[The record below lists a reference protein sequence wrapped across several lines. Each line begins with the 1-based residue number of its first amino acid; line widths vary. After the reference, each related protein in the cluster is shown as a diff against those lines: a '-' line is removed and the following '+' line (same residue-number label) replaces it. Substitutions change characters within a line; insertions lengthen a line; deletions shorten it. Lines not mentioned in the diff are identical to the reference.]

1 MMLQIDLLIAIVM
14 MSLLFL
20 RHINV
25 YKDRNKINYTPVVF
39 GIGVIMG
46 LLHFVMMGDSEGWL
60 LALRE
65 SLLTVIVGVV
75 FSAIMSV
82 LSQTQHVANQ
92 YEDNLRMQNIDD
104 EVMALKELFCAVNG
118 QLGQVTQMED
128 STQVQLK
135 NLFKEEIDALNV
147 IQSNQKLFIQK
158 IESILSK
165 QQVAMEKFEEFTL
178 NELPS
183 LDNVVHRH
191 IDLLRISEQDHFN
204 QLKNAAKISSED
216 KKAYQV
222 ELEQVKTILEKLAK
236 SQSMEGVIGHLEH
249 EFSRI
254 IHEFSRHIQHISS
267 KSEGIVTTLLEN
279 EKILKGSRD
288 QSELIMQQMV
298 LSSNN
303 MREMSQSSKELNEA
317 MKPLGNLFSSAQLL
331 HNEFIHAKS
340 KLSELIVTLEGYE
353 KQEHRELREHL
364 ENVANEAIVQMKLFT
379 QILTNPDQHHHHVS
393 NKDVKEVVDLA
404 HRVKLHQSYT
414 SE

>member
-1 MMLQIDLLIAIVM
+1 MLQIDLLIAIAM

-25 YKDRNKINYTPVVF
+25 YKDRNKINYTPIVI
-39 GIGVIMG
+39 GIGMIMG
-46 LLHFVMMGDSEGWL
+46 LLHFVMMGEGEGWL

-82 LSQTQHVANQ
+82 MSQTQQVANQ
-92 YEDNLRMQNIDD
+92 YEDNLRIQNIDD
-104 EVMALKELFCAVNG
+104 ELGALKKLFSAVNG
-118 QLGQVTQMED
+118 KLGQVTQMED

-158 IESILSK
+158 IESIMTK
-165 QQVAMEKFEEFTL
+165 QQVSMEKFEEFTL

-204 QLKNAAKISSED
+204 QLKNAAKIATED
-216 KKAYQV
+216 KKAYQE
-222 ELEQVKTILEKLAK
+222 ELAHVKIILEKLAK
-236 SQSMEGVIGHLEH
+236 SHSMEGVIGHLEH
-249 EFSRI
+249 EFTRI
-254 IHEFSRHIQHISS
+254 IHEFSRHIQTIGS
-267 KSEGIVTTLLEN
+267 KSEAIVTTLLEN
-279 EKILKGSRD
+279 EKILKGSRE

-298 LSSNN
+298 LSSNH
-303 MREMSQSSKELNEA
+303 MREMSQNSKELNES
-317 MKPLGNLFSSAQLL
+317 MKPLGHLFSSAQLL
-331 HNEFIHAKS
+331 HKEFIHAKS
-340 KLSELIVTLEGYE
+340 QLSELIVTLEGYE

-379 QILTNPDQHHHHVS
+379 QMLTQPDQHHHNVS
-393 NKDVKEVVDLA
+393 AKEVVDLA

-414 SE
+414 AE

>member
-1 MMLQIDLLIAIVM
+1 MLQIDLLIAVSM

-25 YKDRNKINYTPVVF
+25 YKDRNKINYTPIVI
-39 GIGVIMG
+39 GIGIIMG
-46 LLHFVMMGDSEGWL
+46 LLHFIMMGDSEGWL

-65 SLLTVIVGVV
+65 SLLTVIVGVI

-82 LSQTQHVANQ
+82 MSQTQHVTNQ
-92 YEDNLRMQNIDD
+92 YEDNLRIQNIGD
-104 EVMALKELFCAVNG
+104 EVGILKTLFNDVNG
-118 QLGQVTQMED
+118 QLGHVSQMEN
-128 STQVQLK
+128 STQIQLK

-158 IESILSK
+158 IESILTK
-165 QQVAMEKFEEFTL
+165 QQVSMEKFEEFTL

-216 KKAYQV
+216 KKAYQE
-222 ELEQVKTILEKLAK
+222 ELKEVKTILARLAK
-236 SQSMEGVIGHLEH
+236 SQSMEGIINHLDH
-249 EFSRI
+249 EFTRI
-254 IHEFSRHIQHISS
+254 IHEFSRHIQTIGS
-267 KSEGIVTTLLEN
+267 KSESIVTTLLEN
-279 EKILKGSRD
+279 EKILKGSRE

-298 LSSNN
+298 LSSNH
-303 MREMSQSSKELNEA
+303 MREMSHNSKELNESI
-317 MKPLGNLFSSAQLL
+317 KPLGHLFNSAQSL
-331 HNEFIHAKS
+331 HEAFILAKS
-340 KLSELIVTLEGYE
+340 QLSELVVTLEGYE

-379 QILTNPDQHHHHVS
+379 QILTQSDQHHHVS
-393 NKDVKEVVDLA
+393 AKEVVDLA
-404 HRVKLHQSYT
+404 HRAKLHQSYT
-414 SE
+414 AE

>member
-1 MMLQIDLLIAIVM
+1 MLQIDLLIAVSM

-25 YKDRNKINYTPVVF
+25 YKDRNKINYTPIVI
-39 GIGVIMG
+39 GIGIIMG
-46 LLHFVMMGDSEGWL
+46 LLHFIMMGDSEGWL

-65 SLLTVIVGVV
+65 SLLTVIVGVI

-82 LSQTQHVANQ
+82 MSQTQHVTNQ
-92 YEDNLRMQNIDD
+92 YEDNLRIQNIGD
-104 EVMALKELFCAVNG
+104 EVGILKTLFNDVNG
-118 QLGQVTQMED
+118 QLGHVSQMEN
-128 STQVQLK
+128 STQIQLK

-158 IESILSK
+158 IESILTK
-165 QQVAMEKFEEFTL
+165 QQVSMEKFEEFTL

-216 KKAYQV
+216 KKAYQE
-222 ELEQVKTILEKLAK
+222 ELKEVKTILARLAK
-236 SQSMEGVIGHLEH
+236 SQSMEGIINHLDH
-249 EFSRI
+249 EFTRI
-254 IHEFSRHIQHISS
+254 IHEFSRHIQTIGS
-267 KSEGIVTTLLEN
+267 KSESIVTTLLEN
-279 EKILKGSRD
+279 EKILKGSRE

-298 LSSNN
+298 LSSNH
-303 MREMSQSSKELNEA
+303 MREMSHNSKELNESI
-317 MKPLGNLFSSAQLL
+317 KPLGHLFSSAQSL
-331 HNEFIHAKS
+331 HKEFILAKS
-340 KLSELIVTLEGYE
+340 QLSELVVTLEGYE

-379 QILTNPDQHHHHVS
+379 QILTQSDHHHHVS
-393 NKDVKEVVDLA
+393 AKEVVDLA
-404 HRVKLHQSYT
+404 HRAKLHQSYT
-414 SE
+414 AE

>member
-1 MMLQIDLLIAIVM
+1 MLQIDLLIAIVM

-65 SLLTVIVGVV
+65 SLLTVIVGVI

-104 EVMALKELFCAVNG
+104 EVMALKELFSAMNG

-128 STQVQLK
+128 STHTQLK
-135 NLFKEEIDALNV
+135 NLFKEEIDALNL
-147 IQSNQKLFIQK
+147 IQNNQKLFIQK
-158 IESILSK
+158 IESILLK
-165 QQVAMEKFEEFTL
+165 QQVSMEKFEEFTL

-204 QLKNAAKISSED
+204 QLKNTVKASVED
-216 KKAYQV
+216 KKAYQE
-222 ELEQVKTILEKLAK
+222 ELTQVKIILEKLVK
-236 SQSMEGVIGHLEH
+236 SQSTEWVIGHLEN

-254 IHEFSRHIQHISS
+254 LNEFSRNIQSISS

-279 EKILKGSRD
+279 EKILKGSRE

-303 MREMSQSSKELNEA
+303 MREMSQNSKELNEA
-317 MKPLGNLFSSAQLL
+317 MKPLGNVFSSAQQL
-331 HNEFIHAKS
+331 HKEFIHAKS
-340 KLSELIVTLEGYE
+340 QLSELIVTLEGYE

>member
-1 MMLQIDLLIAIVM
+1 MLQVDLLLAIVM

-25 YKDRNKINYTPVVF
+25 YKDRNKINYTPIVI
-39 GIGVIMG
+39 GIGMIMG

-82 LSQTQHVANQ
+82 MSQTQHVANQ
-92 YEDNLRMQNIDD
+92 YEDNLRIQNIDD
-104 EVMALKELFCAVNG
+104 EVGTLKTLFNNFNG

-128 STQVQLK
+128 STQLQLK
-135 NLFKEEIDALNV
+135 TLFKEEIDALNV
-147 IQSNQKLFIQK
+147 IQGNQKLFIQK
-158 IESILSK
+158 IESILTK
-165 QQVAMEKFEEFTL
+165 QQVSMEKFEEFTL

-204 QLKNAAKISSED
+204 QLKNAAKISAED
-216 KKAYQV
+216 KKAYQE
-222 ELEQVKTILEKLAK
+222 ELEQVKIILDKLAK
-236 SQSMEGVIGHLEH
+236 SQSMDGVIGHLEH

-254 IHEFSRHIQHISS
+254 IHEFSRHIQTIGS

-279 EKILKGSRD
+279 EKILKGSRE

-298 LSSNN
+298 LSSNH
-303 MREMSQSSKELNEA
+303 MREMSHNSKELNESI
-317 MKPLGNLFSSAQLL
+317 KSLGHLFSSAQSL
-331 HNEFIHAKS
+331 HKEFIQAKNQ
-340 KLSELIVTLEGYE
+340 LSESIVTLEGYE

-379 QILTNPDQHHHHVS
+379 QMLTQPDQHHHHVS
-393 NKDVKEVVDLA
+393 AKEVVDLT

-414 SE
+414 AE

>member
-1 MMLQIDLLIAIVM
+1 MLQIDLLIAVSM

-25 YKDRNKINYTPVVF
+25 YKDRNKINYTPIVI
-39 GIGVIMG
+39 GIGIIMG
-46 LLHFVMMGDSEGWL
+46 LLHFIMMGDSEGWL

-65 SLLTVIVGVV
+65 SLLTVIVGVI

-82 LSQTQHVANQ
+82 MSQTQHVTNQ
-92 YEDNLRMQNIDD
+92 YEDNLRIQNIGD
-104 EVMALKELFCAVNG
+104 EVGILKTLFNDVNG
-118 QLGQVTQMED
+118 QLGHVSQMEN
-128 STQVQLK
+128 STQIQLK

-158 IESILSK
+158 IESILTK
-165 QQVAMEKFEEFTL
+165 QQVSMEKFEEFTL

-216 KKAYQV
+216 KKAYQE
-222 ELEQVKTILEKLAK
+222 ELKEVKTILARLAK
-236 SQSMEGVIGHLEH
+236 SQSMEGIINHLDH
-249 EFSRI
+249 EFTRI
-254 IHEFSRHIQHISS
+254 IHEFSRHIQTIGS
-267 KSEGIVTTLLEN
+267 KSESIVTTLLEN
-279 EKILKGSRD
+279 EKILKGSRE

-298 LSSNN
+298 LSSNH
-303 MREMSQSSKELNEA
+303 MREMSHNSKELNESI
-317 MKPLGNLFSSAQLL
+317 KPLGHLFSSAQSL
-331 HNEFIHAKS
+331 HKEFILAKS
-340 KLSELIVTLEGYE
+340 QLSELVVTLEGYE

-379 QILTNPDQHHHHVS
+379 QILTQSDQHHHVS
-393 NKDVKEVVDLA
+393 AKEVVDLA
-404 HRVKLHQSYT
+404 HRAKLHQSYT
-414 SE
+414 AE

>member
-1 MMLQIDLLIAIVM
+1 MLQIDLLIAISM

-25 YKDRNKINYTPVVF
+25 YKDRNKINYTPIVI
-39 GIGVIMG
+39 GIGIIMG
-46 LLHFVMMGDSEGWL
+46 LLHFVMMGEGEGWL

-65 SLLTVIVGVV
+65 SLLTVIVGVI

-82 LSQTQHVANQ
+82 MSQTQHVTNQ
-92 YEDNLRMQNIDD
+92 YEDNLRIQNIGE
-104 EVMALKELFCAVNG
+104 EVGVLKKLFSDANE
-118 QLGQVTQMED
+118 QLAHVSQMEN
-128 STQVQLK
+128 STQIQLK
-135 NLFKEEIDALNV
+135 SLFKEEIDALNV

-158 IESILSK
+158 IESILTK
-165 QQVAMEKFEEFTL
+165 QQVSMEKFEEFTL

-216 KKAYQV
+216 KKAYQE
-222 ELEQVKTILEKLAK
+222 ELEEVKTILARLAK
-236 SQSMEGVIGHLEH
+236 SQSMEGIINHLDH
-249 EFSRI
+249 EFTRI
-254 IHEFSRHIQHISS
+254 INEFSRHIQTIGS
-267 KSEGIVTTLLEN
+267 KSESIVTTLLEN
-279 EKILKGSRD
+279 EKILKGSRE

-298 LSSNN
+298 LSSNH
-303 MREMSQSSKELNEA
+303 MREMSHNSKELNESI
-317 MKPLGNLFSSAQLL
+317 KPLGHLFSSAQSL
-331 HNEFIHAKS
+331 HKEFILAKS
-340 KLSELIVTLEGYE
+340 QLSELVVTLEGYE

-379 QILTNPDQHHHHVS
+379 LVLTQSDQHHHVS
-393 NKDVKEVVDLA
+393 AKEVVDLA

-414 SE
+414 AE